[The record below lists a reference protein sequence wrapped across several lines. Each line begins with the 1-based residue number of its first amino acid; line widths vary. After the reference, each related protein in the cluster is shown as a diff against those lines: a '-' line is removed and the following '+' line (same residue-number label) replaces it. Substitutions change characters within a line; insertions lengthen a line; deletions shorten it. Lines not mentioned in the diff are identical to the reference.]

1 MPIPKHRR
9 RAEYFEATIQLRPA
23 KHKLYEYV
31 LDAIE
36 NSKDCTIAK
45 IEEDKN
51 GMDIQ
56 VSSQRFARALGKK
69 LTRRFDGE
77 LKLSRKLFT
86 RDMYTSKEIYRVT
99 VLFRMNE
106 EKEQ

>member
-9 RAEYFEATIQLRPA
+9 RSEYFEATIQLRPV

-31 LDAIE
+31 LSEIE
-36 NSKDCTIAK
+36 RSKDCTIAK
-45 IEEDKN
+45 IDENKY

-86 RDMYTSKEIYRVT
+86 RDMYTSKEVYRVT
-99 VLFRMNE
+99 VLFRL
-106 EKEQ
+106 KE

>member
-23 KHKLYEYV
+23 KHRLVKYV
-31 LDAIE
+31 LDEIGR
-36 NSKDCTIAK
+36 SKDCTIAK
-45 IEEDKN
+45 IDEDKN
-51 GMDIQ
+51 GMDLQ

-86 RDMYTSKEIYRVT
+86 RDMYTSKEVYRVT
-99 VLFRMNE
+99 VLFRLKE
-106 EKEQ
+106 E